1 MNWYFEVLKKY
12 AVFEGRARRKEYW
25 FFQLFQIIVT
35 MVLAIIGAL
44 LISVNSGL
52 EHAGSGLVFVD
63 VLIVL
68 YGLATL
74 LPGLAVLVRR
84 LHDTNRSGWMIFL
97 GLIPLVGGIILLVFA
112 VEDGTPGPNQY
123 GPDPKQRDVT
133 FAAPPVMP
141 ANYAPPY
148 VPPMAQA
155 AGAGMSQQS
164 VSQAPPAAFCSGCGR
179 PLVAGSHFCAACGRA
194 V

>member
-1 MNWYFEVLKKY
+1 MNWYFEVWKKY

-25 FFQLFQIIVT
+25 FFQLFN
-35 MVLAIIGAL
+35 VLAIIVLAVLDATLENTGPATDFL
-44 LISVNSGL
+44 GVLSGL
-52 EHAGSGLVFVD
+52 Y
-63 VLIVL
+63 I
-68 YGLATL
+68 LASF

-84 LHDTNRSGWMIFL
+84 LHDTNRSGWFSLL
-97 GLIPLVGGIILLVFA
+97 GFIPLVGLIVLIFVI
-112 VEDGTPGPNQY
+112 EDGTPGPNKY
-123 GPDPKQRDVT
+123 GPDPKQPAT
-133 FAAPPVMP
+133 AFAPPMMP

-179 PLVAGSHFCAACGRA
+179 PLVAGSHFCAVCGRA